1 MIAVRCVGGSG
12 TETAMKT
19 ITKLL
24 AGGVAIVALA
34 AAAPAA
40 AQYFPGMG
48 YPGMGYPGTGYGYPG
63 YGYGYQGYGMGS
75 PINSQAVVSQCT
87 AAVQQRLGGGY
98 AYGYGNAYGG
108 GRVLGVS
115 RVEPHSDG
123 GVTVRGVAS
132 SGRFG
137 AYGYGQQQAPDLTWR
152 CRTDFRGFVVDVDI
166 NPAQRTYGYNN
177 SYTPYGNS
185 PYDYSQ
191 YGYVRY

>member
-1 MIAVRCVGGSG
+1 
-12 TETAMKT
+12 MKA

-48 YPGMGYPGTGYGYPG
+48 FPGMGYPGTGYGYPG
-63 YGYGYQGYGMGS
+63 YGYQGYGMGS
-75 PINSQAVVSQCT
+75 PVNSQAIVSQCT
-87 AAVQQRLGGGY
+87 AAVQARLGGGY

-115 RVEPHSDG
+115 RIEQNSEG
-123 GVTVRGVAS
+123 GLTVRGVAS

-137 AYGYGQQQAPDLTWR
+137 AYGYGQQQTPDLTWR
-152 CRTDFRGFVVDVDI
+152 CRADFRGFVTDVDV
-166 NPAQRTYGYNN
+166 NVAQRTYGYNN
-177 SYTPYGNS
+177 GYTPYGNS